1 MADSCITLPD
11 GTQCPEPSN
20 WTDCSPWDL
29 TEQGQIECYVD
40 SLQQQALGV
49 AGAKI
54 NVYKLLG
61 VHEQT
66 SLVDL
71 AKNGTAISGGDWT
84 GFPAGNAF
92 TTYNTEWRSK
102 QSGASAITA
111 SAYIGYDFGF
121 IKIPTGRRQYGID
134 TSIRHQITTIK
145 IKQSSNPEYR
155 VTKVRVERSTDKIGW
170 FGVAVID
177 LPNNDTL
184 NTISFKNSV
193 PNRYWRLRPLA
204 FAGESCDSWGVQALE
219 LIDYDATALNN
230 IQDKIWLENRNRD
243 YASPIQLR
251 GYYDLI
257 TGELDVTKFMAE
269 MGESGTYRIKINF
282 TSAVGIL
289 GRPIVIGDYLEL
301 PSEAQYTPSLA
312 LRKRYLEVTDVTWDP
327 ETYTP
332 GWMPTMLLITAK
344 PGIAS
349 EETQDI
355 FGDLSKQID
364 QSGLFNNDD
373 GNNQNYQD
381 YSTVEQTI
389 EQKAKNKVPERGS
402 TGSSVFRE
410 FSEENQTF
418 DVTIIS
424 SVGPI
429 VTLASATNLTT
440 GMSLTQD
447 GNTAL
452 IIQILNATQVRV
464 NSDIFWGAGAAI
476 AVGPLSELAEAA
488 LAGFP
493 SLRRLN
499 FNRTG
504 LYVEDAMPQNDAP
517 FTEGTT
523 FPTNPNNGDY
533 HRLIYVGLSKDVP
546 ARLYRWSTTKGRWV
560 YLETDRRAQYNDQKA
575 VLDEYLSS
583 PLGVPPED
591 VAKVGD

>member
-1 MADSCITLPD
+1 MANSCVTLPD
-11 GTQCPEPSN
+11 GTQCLAPSDY
-20 WTDCSPWDL
+20 TDCSPWNL
-29 TEQGQIECYVD
+29 TEQNEITCYVD
-40 SLQQQALGV
+40 SLQQEALNI
-49 AGAKI
+49 AGANI

-71 AKNGTAISGGDWT
+71 AKNGVAISGGDWT
-84 GFPAGNAF
+84 GFPAANAF
-92 TTYNTEWRSK
+92 TMYNTEWRSK
-102 QSGASAITA
+102 QSGSSAITA
-111 SAYIGYDFGF
+111 SAYIGYDFGY

-145 IKQSSNPEYR
+145 IKQSSNPNYR
-155 VTKVRVERSTDKIGW
+155 VTKVRVERSTDKVGW
-170 FGVAVID
+170 YGVAVID
-177 LPNNDTL
+177 LPNDDVL

-204 FAGESCDSWGVQALE
+204 FAGEFCDSWGVQALE
-219 LIDYDATALNN
+219 LIDYDATAINN

-243 YASPIQLR
+243 YAPPTTLR

-269 MGESGTYRIKINF
+269 LGESGTYRIKINF
-282 TSAVGIL
+282 ISAVALL
-289 GRPIVIGDYLEL
+289 GRPLVIGDYIEL
-301 PSEAQYTPSLA
+301 PSEVQYTPSLQ
-312 LRKRYLEVTDVTWDP
+312 LRKKYLEVTDVTWDP
-327 ETYTP
+327 ESYTP
-332 GWMPTMLLITAK
+332 GWVPTMLLITAK

-355 FGDLSKQID
+355 FGDLAKHVDS
-364 QSGLFNNDD
+364 SGLFDNDD
-373 GNNQNYQD
+373 GNNTNYQD

-389 EQKAKNKVPERGS
+389 EQEAKTKVPERGS

-429 VTLASATNLTT
+429 VTMASTLNLTA
-440 GMSLTQD
+440 GMSLTQ
-447 GNTAL
+447 GSNTAL
-452 IIQILNATQVRV
+452 IIQILNSTQVRV
-464 NSDIFWGAGAAI
+464 DRDIFWGAGAAI
-476 AVGPLSELAEAA
+476 AVGPLSELAQAS
-488 LAGFP
+488 LAGFTN
-493 SLRRLN
+493 LRSLN

-523 FPTNPNNGDY
+523 FPPSPQNGDY

-546 ARLYRWSTTKGRWV
+546 ARLYRWSNAKGRWV

-583 PLGVPPED
+583 TTGVPSED